1 MSHSSRNEE
10 LHALLHR
17 LRLVMNAYMTREEL
31 ERDIL
36 KDLEYIMSISK
47 DDGTRSTERPQQ
59 AVSYIKSLTW
69 KSASKIVTESVQ
81 PMNAAAITAE
91 FAKLRRIV
99 VNIYDTRLVGPELV
113 DTRTFVPERILE
125 PVRRCQLKVDA
136 YSKL

>member
-69 KSASKIVTESVQ
+69 KAASKIVTESVQ

-113 DTRTFVPERILE
+113 DTRTFVAERILE